1 MPKQQAFGW
10 DAKLGSTVVLGATGW
25 ADAQASFRCR
35 AVYARRMDLLDALGL
50 ASRLWPR
57 LVAII
62 VAATIL
68 LFPHPAS
75 GLFRDAVDARAA
87 QVTALIEKILRP
99 MLARARRHSAAV
111 DAPRTPGSLGSNLG
125 SKVSATHGHST
136 TLRPSNHRG

>member
-1 MPKQQAFGW
+1 
-10 DAKLGSTVVLGATGW
+10 
-25 ADAQASFRCR
+25 
-35 AVYARRMDLLDALGL
+35 MDILDALGL

-57 LVAII
+57 LVAVI

-68 LFPHPAS
+68 LFPHTAS

-87 QVTALIEKILRP
+87 QVTALMEKVLRP
-99 MLARARRHSAAV
+99 LLERARHSAAV

-125 SKVSATHGHST
+125 SKVSATHGHSA